1 MIEDKED
8 ALTGRA
14 LLLDVALRLFMERG
28 YDGVSMQDIATAA
41 NMTKGS
47 PYYHFKGKEDLFLQA
62 MRLSVVQMNER
73 LLQRLEMGETL
84 QQKLV
89 SGLAEVLLH
98 SDPGMI
104 RLLEDLRLFCRDGE
118 IELLPE
124 EELPPTVMRTAYRR
138 IFEDVREEIR
148 IDPEMAAETL
158 MALQL
163 GMLNMRLLDPAGS
176 PLPITSEE
184 AWQSAEQTVSIFLH
198 GVVKP

>member
-148 IDPEMAAETL
+148 IDSEMAAETL

-176 PLPITSEE
+176 PLPTTSEE
-184 AWQSAEQTVSIFLH
+184 VWQSAEQTVSIFLH